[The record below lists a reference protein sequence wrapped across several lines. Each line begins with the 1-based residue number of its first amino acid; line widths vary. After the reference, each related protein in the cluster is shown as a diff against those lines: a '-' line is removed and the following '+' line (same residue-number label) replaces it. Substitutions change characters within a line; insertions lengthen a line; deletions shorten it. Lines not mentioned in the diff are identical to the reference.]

1 MNKDL
6 FIQARLVVLRQLHRK
21 LRADLRAVTM
31 SRSAEAIHHARVDA
45 RRLRVIIKMLRKEC
59 QPLLAATLVFDLR
72 NLSRTL
78 APVREADV
86 RRQHVESLLSGTKNS
101 GNDAMR
107 LLTGLRHDQAQA
119 RRALQRHMHT
129 RTWRARM
136 KRIAACFADD
146 DLLAA
151 PRSGESFTLEHA
163 ALKHRMKR
171 MQQMINNQS
180 GYEGIHV
187 LRIEV
192 KRVRYLYEFL
202 RELDRT
208 LPAAPLSHLE
218 KWQSVLGKLHDEL
231 GINGWLAAAD
241 VAPSLSK
248 RLRTA
253 LHKSVKT
260 SDRQFGKLRKTPPS
274 LPR

>member
-1 MNKDL
+1 MNEDRS
-6 FIQARLVVLRQLHRK
+6 IQVRLVVLRRLHRK
-21 LRADLRAVTM
+21 LRTDLRAVKV
-31 SRSAEAIHHARVDA
+31 SRNAEAVHHVRVDA
-45 RRLRVIIKMLRKEC
+45 RRLRVIIRMLGKEC
-59 QPLLAATLVFDLR
+59 QPLLAATLLFDLR

-86 RRQHVESLLSGTKNS
+86 RRQLVESLLNNTKM
-101 GNDAMR
+101 NDKNTAR
-107 LLTGLRHDQAQA
+107 LLAGLRHDQAQA

-129 RTWRARM
+129 RAWQTRM
-136 KRIAACFADD
+136 KRIAACFENN
-146 DLLAA
+146 DLLAV
-151 PRSGESFTLEHA
+151 PCSGERFTLEHA

-171 MQQMINNQS
+171 MQQMINTS
-180 GYEGIHV
+180 GHKGIHA

-208 LPAAPLSHLE
+208 LSATPLSHLE
-218 KWQSVLGKLHDEL
+218 KWQTVLGTLHDEL
-231 GINGWLAAAD
+231 GINDWLSTAD
-241 VAPSLSK
+241 ISPSLSK

-253 LHKSVKT
+253 LHKSIKT
-260 SDRQFGKLRKTPPS
+260 SDRQFGKLRKAAPP